1 MLPLGDVGDDDPLP
15 HAVTSVASVALEAIW
30 QAPVQNC
37 RREMGVYVSDI
48 ALVLVWALSVAR
60 GPPRQDR
67 GHAKTG
73 GFLGVRGT
81 WVGRSITDWGAD
93 P

>member
-1 MLPLGDVGDDDPLP
+1 MLPLGDVGDDPPP
-15 HAVTSVASVALEAIW
+15 HAVTSVASVAPDAIW
-30 QAPVQNC
+30 QAPVQNR

-48 ALVLVWALSVAR
+48 ALVLVWAVSVAR
-60 GPPRQDR
+60 GPARQDR

-73 GFLGVRGT
+73 RFLGVRGT
-81 WVGRSITDWGAD
+81 WVGTSITDWEAD

>member
-1 MLPLGDVGDDDPLP
+1 MLPPGDVGDPPP
-15 HAVTSVASVALEAIW
+15 HAVTSVASVAPDAIW

-60 GPPRQDR
+60 RPARQDR

-73 GFLGVRGT
+73 GFLGGAAT
-81 WVGRSITDWGAD
+81 WVGPSITDWGAD